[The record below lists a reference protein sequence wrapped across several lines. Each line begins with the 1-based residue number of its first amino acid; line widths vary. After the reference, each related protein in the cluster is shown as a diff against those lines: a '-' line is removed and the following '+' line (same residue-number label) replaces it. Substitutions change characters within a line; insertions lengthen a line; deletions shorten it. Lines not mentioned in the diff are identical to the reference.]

1 MAGDRSMNNIQIL
14 ATLGPSSLD
23 KDIIGRMADAG
34 VCLFRINLS
43 HTRVEDLADVIKFVQ
58 SSTDIPVCVDSE
70 GAQVRTQTLA
80 DDTILFEAGGKVRIH
95 FDSVVG
101 DQENISFYPT
111 GVAAAL
117 EPGDLID
124 IDFRGVQ
131 LRVTAKKESYCECTV
146 ESAGKMGANKGVA
159 VNRSIALPAM
169 TDKDKQAFEVARQ
182 FGIQNFA
189 LSFANSSEDVDAFRS
204 QIGDDAQAITK
215 IESIKGIRNLM
226 AIADRADAI
235 LIDRGDLSREI
246 PIAQIP
252 FLQRRIVSSVRSRHK
267 PVYVATNLLESMIE
281 WHQPNRAEVN
291 DVISTL
297 EMGATGLVLAAE
309 TAIGNHPVAAVETI
323 KQLIEHYERW
333 TPNTS
338 FDELLS
344 AT

>member
-1 MAGDRSMNNIQIL
+1 MA
-14 ATLGPSSLD
+14 A
-23 KDIIGRMADAG
+23 AG

-43 HTRVEDLADVIKFVQ
+43 HTRVEDLADVIKFIQ

-70 GAQVRTQTLA
+70 GAQIRTQSL
-80 DDTILFEAGGKVRIH
+80 DDETIAFEAGDKVRVH

-101 DQENISFYPT
+101 DRDNLSFYPA
-111 GVAAAL
+111 GVAAVL
-117 EPGDLID
+117 EAGDLIE

-131 LRVTAKKESYCECTV
+131 IRVVGKKKSYCECIV

-159 VNRSIALPAM
+159 VNRPIRLPAM
-169 TDKDKQAFEVARQ
+169 TEKDKQAFKVARQ
-182 FGIQNFA
+182 TGIRHFA
-189 LSFANSSEDVDAFRS
+189 LSFANSPEDVDAFRA
-204 QIGDDAQAITK
+204 QIGDDAHAITK
-215 IESIKGIRNLM
+215 IESICGIKNLI
-226 AIADRADAI
+226 AISDRADAI

-267 PVYVATNLLESMIE
+267 PVYVATNLLESMVE

-309 TAIGNHPVAAVETI
+309 TAIGNHPIAAVETI